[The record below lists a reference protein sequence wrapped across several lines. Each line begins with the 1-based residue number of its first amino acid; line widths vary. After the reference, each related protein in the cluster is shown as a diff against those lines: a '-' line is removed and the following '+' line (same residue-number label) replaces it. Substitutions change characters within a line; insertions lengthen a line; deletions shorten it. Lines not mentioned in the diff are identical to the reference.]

1 VCGAAG
7 AAAMTGLEGDNG
19 LRLYLY
25 CLAGSAWDWAR
36 EPERVAAFDRL
47 AREGLRGVDDRHPIQ
62 MLHAEGIVAV
72 CSTVQAADFLDENMQ
87 QLQWLAPRA
96 MRHDSVA
103 AAVMRM
109 APVLP
114 VRFGR
119 LFHGRHSLL
128 AFLERHHAD
137 MLWRLDQL
145 RDKSEWSV
153 KGYLDEERVRRVQT
167 DTDPALRSS
176 RGGCLSNSNS
186 FGARFLQQKRFD
198 EAVERAIQT
207 HVTRCANEVQQGLA
221 AHAVASNMLRCH
233 GSALSGYVERMV
245 FNISFLVD
253 RQRLGVFRDE
263 VWVRCDGMARTGL
276 SLEMSGPWP
285 PCNFCDELPP
295 ETG

>member
-1 VCGAAG
+1 
-7 AAAMTGLEGDNG
+7 MTGLDSDNG

-36 EPERVAAFDRL
+36 ESERVAAFDML
-47 AREGLRGVDDRHPIQ
+47 TREGLRGVDERHPIQ

-72 CSTVQAADFLDENMQ
+72 CSAVQASDFVDENMQ

-96 MRHDSVA
+96 MRHDSVVA
-103 AAVMRM
+103 GVMRV

-114 VRFGR
+114 VRFGT

-137 MLWRLDQL
+137 MLWRLEQL

-167 DTDPALRSS
+167 DTDPALRS
-176 RGGCLSNSNS
+176 RGGALSNSL
-186 FGARFLQQKRFD
+186 GIRFLQQKQLD
-198 EAVERAIQT
+198 EAVERAIQA
-207 HVTRCANEVQQGLA
+207 HVTRCADEVQQGLA

-233 GSALSGYVERMV
+233 GSASSGHAERMV

-285 PCNFCDELPP
+285 PYNFCDELPP